1 MISVWKAI
9 LIGLLQGLTEFLPVS
24 SSGHIALMEHYLAFN
39 PEGGIM
45 FSVILHAGTLL
56 ATIVVFRKTIA
67 ELLGYLFFEA
77 PRVIAANGF
86 RSAFMS
92 DRRGAMILFIF
103 VGSIPTGI
111 IGFLFEDRL
120 EAMSSSIPF
129 VCIALAITGGIV
141 FSTRYIERMKIRKQG
156 LSVATAL
163 LIGFAQGV
171 AITPG
176 ISRSGSTISAGM
188 WAGLDRRASGE
199 FSFLLSLPAIMG
211 ALILEMRDIADASA
225 ASIPAGACPCCS
237 IARTSTAKRCRSSRR
252 SLPSSAAPGA

>member
-1 MISVWKAI
+1 M
-9 LIGLLQGLTEFLPVS
+9 
-24 SSGHIALMEHYLAFN
+24 
-39 PEGGIM
+39 
-45 FSVILHAGTLL
+45 
-56 ATIVVFRKTIA
+56 AT
-67 ELLGYLFFEA
+67 
-77 PRVIAANGF
+77 NGF

-111 IGFLFEDRL
+111 IGFLCKERL

-156 LSVATAL
+156 LSITTAL

-176 ISRSGSTISAGM
+176 ISRSGSTISTGM
-188 WAGLDRRASGE
+188 WVGLDRRASGE

-225 ASIPAGACPCCS
+225 ASIPGLLAGFFAAFFTGWAALMLLLRFIRGGRLHLFAVYCW
-237 IARTSTAKRCRSSRR
+237 IVAAVAF
-252 SLPSSAAPGA
+252 SAWLVGMR